1 MQAHKRRK
9 KRQAGKLASICNHFE
24 CNRPVFGFKFCKYH
38 VRTNVNRNLVENF
51 ASILEGEFDI
61 NPYPTDEDCVR
72 LQSLTNMSCKNVRVW
87 FEDKSRRDLKEK
99 KRLQEEHL
107 LEIRRRNEADRLE
120 VQYQRI
126 KMLQQASSEG
136 SSKPKQKKYRTKPKL
151 NGNNR
156 IRSSY
161 QMAGLIPLNMDA
173 FAHLDRD
180 KEVIIVDD

>member
-1 MQAHKRRK
+1 MAHEFKAKLVRVVDGDTIDADIDLGFDISVK
-9 KRQAGKLASICNHFE
+9 KRIRFLGINTPES
-24 CNRPVFGFKFCKYH
+24 
-38 VRTNVNRNLVENF
+38 RT
-51 ASILEGEFDI
+51 
-61 NPYPTDEDCVR
+61 
-72 LQSLTNMSCKNVRVW
+72 
-87 FEDKSRRDLKEK
+87 RDLEEK
-99 KRLQEEHL
+99 KRLQEKHL

-180 KEVIIVDD
+180 KEVTIIDD

>member
-1 MQAHKRRK
+1 
-9 KRQAGKLASICNHFE
+9 
-24 CNRPVFGFKFCKYH
+24 
-38 VRTNVNRNLVENF
+38 
-51 ASILEGEFDI
+51 
-61 NPYPTDEDCVR
+61 
-72 LQSLTNMSCKNVRVW
+72 MSCKNVRVW

-180 KEVIIVDD
+180 KEVTIIDD